1 MQPLSNEKIT
11 DIARQRLK
19 RWFEPILENP
29 DWRSNLV
36 DDQAEQLLQWGL
48 VQVEQTAVHTQ
59 NLPDEDADP
68 LLEKDSTAVRL
79 IMEGVNDLIGT
90 IGQPP
95 AFDLVDDTMTR
106 VLKNLRWLTNQ
117 PLRPDNLRRVSEF
130 NQARKAED
138 RDAAFQHLLALIQ
151 TEPSPN

>member
-1 MQPLSNEKIT
+1 M
-11 DIARQRLK
+11 
-19 RWFEPILENP
+19 ENP
-29 DWRSNLV
+29 GWRSNLV
-36 DDQAEQLLQWGL
+36 DAQAEQLLAWGMAQ
-48 VQVEQTAVHTQ
+48 VQQTAVRTQ
-59 NLPDEDADP
+59 TLPDEDADP
-68 LLEKDSTAVRL
+68 VLEKDSTAVRL

-95 AFDLVDDTMTR
+95 AFDLVDDIMTR

-117 PLRPDNLRRVSEF
+117 PLHPENLRRVSQF

-138 RDAAFQHLLALIQ
+138 RDVAFQHLLALIQ